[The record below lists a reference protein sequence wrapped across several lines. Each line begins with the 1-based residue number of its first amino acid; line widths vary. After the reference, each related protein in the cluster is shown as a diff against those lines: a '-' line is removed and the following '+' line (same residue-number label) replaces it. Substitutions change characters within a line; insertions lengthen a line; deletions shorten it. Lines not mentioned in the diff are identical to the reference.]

1 MIYMTTITISNNT
14 KSRMLEYGH
23 MGETYDGV
31 INRMFD
37 EIKEYKAKNTDKMED

>member
-37 EIKEYKAKNTDKMED
+37 EIEENKAKNMSNMED